1 MADRLR
7 DRLEGIFRRNEIT
20 PNTAAAEIEEINSRI
35 QSVSASI
42 DSLNSALEALGI
54 GAEDLAPGEFEVGF
68 LIPREAV
75 DNELEQL
82 GKEFEEL
89 DAILGPFMELTGQ
102 GRPDLQVRSISS
114 SGFQLF
120 LAALPDRALTM
131 SKIVESLLS
140 SYERIKRLREKAA
153 GLEDEEVPD
162 ELIERLKIHANE
174 RMEIDINALT
184 NELVGQATARL
195 PEGRPNELRVEVKRS
210 LRRLANRIDEGYSIE
225 VRSFSPPE
233 DEDEEAPE
241 GVTED
246 VVEAA
251 RAITERQPR
260 MRTMNLTGRPILELS
275 EGDDDDEAAGP
286 DKDSSSSAE

>member
-1 MADRLR
+1 LGSPWPTGSEIA
-7 DRLEGIFRRNEIT
+7 LEGIFRRNEIT

-102 GRPDLQVRSISS
+102 GRPDIQVRSISG

-131 SKIVESLLS
+131 SKS
-140 SYERIKRLREKAA
+140 SRVFCR
-153 GLEDEEVPD
+153 
-162 ELIERLKIHANE
+162 
-174 RMEIDINALT
+174 
-184 NELVGQATARL
+184 ATSGSSASARRL
-195 PEGRPNELRVEVKRS
+195 PVWKM
-210 LRRLANRIDEGYSIE
+210 RR
-225 VRSFSPPE
+225 F
-233 DEDEEAPE
+233 
-241 GVTED
+241 
-246 VVEAA
+246 
-251 RAITERQPR
+251 
-260 MRTMNLTGRPILELS
+260 RTN
-275 EGDDDDEAAGP
+275 
-286 DKDSSSSAE
+286 SSSA

>member
-1 MADRLR
+1 VFGISLADRLR

-184 NELVGQATARL
+184 NELVGKPQRAFQRDGRMNCGSRSSALFGGWRTESTRATASRC
-195 PEGRPNELRVEVKRS
+195 VHF
-210 LRRLANRIDEGYSIE
+210 RRLR
-225 VRSFSPPE
+225 
-233 DEDEEAPE
+233 
-241 GVTED
+241 T
-246 VVEAA
+246 
-251 RAITERQPR
+251 R
-260 MRTMNLTGRPILELS
+260 MRKLPRE
-275 EGDDDDEAAGP
+275 
-286 DKDSSSSAE
+286 